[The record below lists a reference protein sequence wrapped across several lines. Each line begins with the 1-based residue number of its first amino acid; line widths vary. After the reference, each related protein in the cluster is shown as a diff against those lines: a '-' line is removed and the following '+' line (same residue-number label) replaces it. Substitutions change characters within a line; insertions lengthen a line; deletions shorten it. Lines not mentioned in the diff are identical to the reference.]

1 MNRNALA
8 ASLLAMLLAAGGC
21 TSVKVSDPQ
30 LVPTTRQTIRLFERR
45 LRPAYRDEQVVTIRQ
60 LPVTPTN
67 VSDRASSAAGTQ
79 PTTGPLDMMA
89 VGFASITA
97 QSGSDPAQRRLQA
110 LRAAKMDAYR
120 NLAEQLYGLELAG
133 ETTVAEGRVGGD
145 ALRTR
150 FTGTIAGAEIVS
162 LEPLGNDSYQATIR
176 LPAQY
181 VAAARRD
188 RR

>member
-1 MNRNALA
+1 MNKNALA
-8 ASLLAMLLAAGGC
+8 AGSLAMLLAVAGC
-21 TSVKVSDPQ
+21 ASVKVSDPQ
-30 LVPTTRQTIRLFERR
+30 FIPATRLTTRLFDRH
-45 LRPAYRDEQVVTIRQ
+45 LRPAYREEQLVTIRQ
-60 LPVTPTN
+60 LPMAPSD
-67 VSDRASSAAGTQ
+67 VSDRATSDADTPLDAA
-79 PTTGPLDMMA
+79 PLDMVA

-133 ETTVAEGRVGGD
+133 ETAVAEGRVGGD

-150 FTGTIAGAEIVS
+150 FAGTIAGAEIVS
-162 LEPLGNDSYQATIR
+162 LEPLGNDSYQATLR
-176 LPAQY
+176 LPAHY
-181 VAAARRD
+181 VAAARRN

>member
-1 MNRNALA
+1 MR
-8 ASLLAMLLAAGGC
+8 SSHSVVLL
-21 TSVKVSDPQ
+21 Q
-30 LVPTTRQTIRLFERR
+30 LRLV
-45 LRPAYRDEQVVTIRQ
+45 LQLRQ
-60 LPVTPTN
+60 LT
-67 VSDRASSAAGTQ
+67 
-79 PTTGPLDMMA
+79 
-89 VGFASITA
+89 
-97 QSGSDPAQRRLQA
+97 RRLQA

-133 ETTVAEGRVGGD
+133 ETAVAEGRVGGD